1 MPSTNFQGQVTQ
13 AINTVG
19 LLAGLTGAPQERKEQ
34 QALEGTLKA
43 AGEMK
48 NQITQQLED
57 KTLPDTERAALERT
71 IEHINDQVERH
82 SERLTELRPS
92 AKNIQNLMDAYTA
105 TGRNRARV
113 QETGAARAEYQEGME
128 AEAARREEEALAE
141 GAFGTPPEGMVPTA
155 PRYDE
160 TRAQKA
166 MERSQKQQAA
176 RQKRRSFVRD
186 YLPNI
191 ETNLGGKVGDFP
203 KDVQRELGKNYSP
216 KERKEIM
223 DRMDKENKDKG
234 GKQ

>member
-34 QALEGTLKA
+34 KALEGTLKA

-57 KTLPDTERAALERT
+57 KTLPDTERAALEKT
-71 IEHINDQVERH
+71 IEHIDDQVERH

-128 AEAARREEEALAE
+128 AEAARREEEARASGE
-141 GAFGTPPEGMVPTA
+141 FGAQ
-155 PRYDE
+155 RYDE
-160 TRAQKA
+160 TRAQQA